1 MHAPRPTSKCF
12 AVPLLTL
19 ALALTAFQAGAMPG
33 FFIGKGSA
41 KRTAFT
47 SHVVVMKQGDMTA
60 VSVQADYDGP
70 LDPFAIV
77 LAVPGDVTL
86 ERVQTLKREFV
97 DRVEQMSAPRFHEWW
112 EMDPCE
118 PGPAEQEWERKL
130 TASTESNFL
139 GGGNPGMGGAT
150 GSEKKVDKE
159 LFLKVDT
166 EFKQGE
172 YKFSMLAEGESLES
186 WAKSKGFGVPQG
198 ASAAVA
204 PYLAEGMKLL
214 LAEVDDKRIEL
225 VGGGRAQL
233 SAIRYYTEQ
242 PLTKLP
248 ERLSLLSSPGKQE
261 LLVYVLHPEQRF
273 EAKNYTNVYPPT
285 NIEVDFVVKERM
297 GEFYAGLHDMMLA
310 KNPQSF
316 INEFAWH
323 TAGCGEPCANAPL
336 WIHELLTLGGDVF
349 ETKVPEEVRN
359 PTVPK
364 LTADEKKALKKE
376 WDELKIPPKERR
388 EKEKQLMEERKT
400 VARNKGLLERHKYI
414 VTRLHHR
421 YDSAALPK
429 DPEIGPAGG
438 HVKGGVD
445 LPKGPGGDLPT
456 NVAAAPVSK
465 LQARFVFFHP
475 WIGMQKC
482 EKPERY
488 KWGKAPRT
496 YRGLRKIWIAEDLSR
511 RSRTQIKPA
520 AVVKTPIAAL
530 GLSGIPDVPSDA
542 GTDAG
547 EGAEAASTGKC
558 GCSVPKGR
566 GLLPSAALA
575 GLLLCAAGLRRRA
588 R

>member
-1 MHAPRPTSKCF
+1 MYAPRPTLKNLAF
-12 AVPLLTL
+12 PILTL
-19 ALALTAFQAGAMPG
+19 ALMLTAFDAAAMPG

-41 KRTAFT
+41 KRSAYS
-47 SHVVVMKQGDMTA
+47 SHVVVMKKGDMTA

-97 DRVEQMSAPRFHEWW
+97 DRVEQMSAPRFHEFW

-118 PGPAEQEWERKL
+118 PGPAEQEWERRL

-139 GGGNPGMGGAT
+139 GGGNPTMPT

-172 YKFSMLAEGESLES
+172 FKFSMLGEGETLDS
-186 WAKSKGFGVPQG
+186 WAKSKGFTVPNG
-198 ASAAVA
+198 ASAALA
-204 PYLAEGMKLL
+204 PYLAEGMKIL
-214 LAEVDDKRIEL
+214 LAEVDDKRVEL

-233 SAIRYYTEQ
+233 SAIRYWTEK
-242 PLTKLP
+242 PLDKLP

-261 LLVYVLHPEQRF
+261 LLIYVLDPEKRY
-273 EAKNYTNVYPPT
+273 EAKNYTNVFPPT

-316 INEFAWH
+316 INEYAWH

-336 WIHELLTLGGDVF
+336 WIHEILTLGGDVF
-349 ETKVPEEVRN
+349 ETKVPEEERN
-359 PTVPK
+359 PKVPA

-376 WDELKIPPKERR
+376 WDELKLKPKERR
-388 EKEKQLMEERKT
+388 DKEKLLMEERKT

-421 YDSAALPK
+421 YDSASMPK

-445 LPKGPGGDLPT
+445 LPKGPKGELPT
-456 NVAAAPVSK
+456 NIASAPVSK
-465 LQARFVFFHP
+465 LQTRYVFFHP

-482 EKPERY
+482 DKPERY

-496 YRGLRKIWIAEDLSR
+496 YRGLRKIWVAEDMSR

-530 GLSGIPDVPSDA
+530 GLSGVPDVPPDG
-542 GTDAG
+542 GTDGGA
-547 EGAEAASTGKC
+547 GAEAASTGKC
-558 GCSVPKGR
+558 GCSFPAGR

-575 GLLLCAAGLRRRA
+575 GLLLCAVSLRRRIV
-588 R
+588 